1 MRRHPLF
8 LQLFPEPVAA
18 DFTRVQPVAF
28 KACLLRAQRHF
39 HATGYTRADRVDA
52 RATHGCRTVRAKAGA
67 CCRILPARG
76 LWRALHVVLPC
87 RAPASRAAYFTVIPF
102 PVRRVPSKAMP
113 VTGFGNS
120 TKKRA
125 PHSMCRVVRAR
136 IGVCCRILPARG
148 LWRALFVVP
157 PCRAPASRAA
167 YLTDIPFHVRRVPSK
182 AMPVTGFGNSSKK
195 EHVAGYPD

>member
-1 MRRHPLF
+1 MRAGSLYVRAVIRENKKRPWHVLWAF
-8 LQLFPEPVAA
+8 C
-18 DFTRVQPVAF
+18 FTVVSEGCFKYCTWVSFAREQPVAF
-28 KACLLRAQRHF
+28 KACLLRAQRRF
-39 HATGYTRADRVDA
+39 HATGYTRAGRVDA
-52 RATHGCRTVRAKAGA
+52 RATHD
-67 CCRILPARG
+67 
-76 LWRALHVVLPC
+76 
-87 RAPASRAAYFTVIPF
+87 
-102 PVRRVPSKAMP
+102 
-113 VTGFGNS
+113 
-120 TKKRA
+120 
-125 PHSMCRVVRAR
+125 CRVERAR